1 MARKVILDVDTGSDD
16 AVAIMAA
23 VKSPDLEVIGITTT
37 HGNLPVKFTTDN
49 TLRVLELLGRTDIPV
64 YAGCNEGMV
73 KLLSFARKNDPNR
86 TPIAAE
92 VDGEVVAVHTEELP
106 LPKTTAKAQSEHAC
120 SYLVRTLRETKEKI
134 TLIPVG
140 PATNVGMA
148 LRMAP
153 EIALNIEEIVL
164 MGGCIDGG
172 NKTAVAESNFY
183 NDPEAIKIILECGA
197 KVRIIPLNATMAAY
211 MTDDEV
217 AALRAINTKTSNFA
231 AQMIED
237 RINAHLKLGY
247 YDRRA
252 DHLHD
257 ALAVCAILDPSVI
270 TDFPALALDIDIS
283 GGITD
288 GMLVA
293 DRRVRATSQKE
304 HFVALDADRKKYY
317 DMLAELFKD

>member
-37 HGNLPVKFTTDN
+37 HGNLPVKFTTEN
-49 TLRVLELLGRTDIPV
+49 TLRVLELLGRCDIPV
-64 YAGCNEGMV
+64 YQGCNEGMV
-73 KLLSFARKNDPNR
+73 KLLSNARAEDPNKCKMFVM
-86 TPIAAE
+86 
-92 VDGEVVAVHTEELP
+92 VDGEKVAFHAEELP

-153 EIALNIEEIVL
+153 DIAEKIEEIVI
-164 MGGCIDGG
+164 MGGCVGGG
-172 NKTAVAESNFY
+172 NKTQSAESNFY
-183 NDPEAIKIILECGA
+183 NDPEAIKIILNSGVTV
-197 KVRIIPLNATMAAY
+197 KIIPLNATQAAY
-211 MTDDEV
+211 MTDDEI
-217 AALRAINTKTSNFA
+217 AAFRKINTPTSNFA
-231 AQMIED
+231 AKMIED
-237 RINAHLKLGY
+237 RINASVAIGSWNK
-247 YDRRA
+247 RE

-270 TDFPALALDIDIS
+270 TDFPSLAVDIDIS
-283 GGITD
+283 GSLND
-288 GMLVA
+288 GMLTV
-293 DRRVRATSQKE
+293 DRRVSAKPCGY
-304 HFVALDADRKKYY
+304 HFVALNADRKKYFN
-317 DMLAELFKD
+317 MLAELFKD